1 MDTTQSTVQKFL
13 QYVSQQDLKNLLP
26 LFSDKVDW
34 HVPGDEGNVL
44 WLGRRENIQGISDFY
59 EMLWKNTEPVSV
71 NVEDIFING
80 DNAVIAGEFSMK
92 MLQTNVVVDSIF
104 FIKMTIKDGHIVK
117 YRFLEDSHALSV
129 ALNLGNS

>member
-71 NVEDIFING
+71 NVEDIFINRL
-80 DNAVIAGEFSMK
+80 VM
-92 MLQTNVVVDSIF
+92 V
-104 FIKMTIKDGHIVK
+104 
-117 YRFLEDSHALSV
+117 
-129 ALNLGNS
+129 